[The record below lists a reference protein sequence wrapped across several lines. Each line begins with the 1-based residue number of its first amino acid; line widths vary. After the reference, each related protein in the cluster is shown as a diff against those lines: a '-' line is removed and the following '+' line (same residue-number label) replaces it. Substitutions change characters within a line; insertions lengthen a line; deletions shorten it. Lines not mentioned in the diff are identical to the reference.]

1 MYVYVFSQHF
11 PPDVCILPIR
21 EGFQTC
27 KCKYVNTGVFFCGQL
42 LQKLPSQVY
51 FPPSQVYAPVG
62 NAAPNFSFDGLTKNN
77 NSFTLMYSSLSTF
90 YSCLSLA
97 TSGALVFTL
106 AFYRPAAATFS
117 DFSAFHCSSLYFPA
131 LLCIS
136 PHFFAFI
143 CVMGE
148 NIFSLKQK
156 VNFNWVTNY
165 QRPFELINSLNQKLN
180 KW

>member
-1 MYVYVFSQHF
+1 M
-11 PPDVCILPIR
+11 
-21 EGFQTC
+21 
-27 KCKYVNTGVFFCGQL
+27 
-42 LQKLPSQVY
+42 Y

-90 YSCLSLA
+90 YSCLPLA
-97 TSGALVFTL
+97 TPGALVFIL
-106 AFYRPAAATFS
+106 VFYRPAAATFS

-156 VNFNWVTNY
+156 VIQIGSLNSN
-165 QRPFELINSLNQKLN
+165 ELINSLNQKLN
-180 KW
+180 K